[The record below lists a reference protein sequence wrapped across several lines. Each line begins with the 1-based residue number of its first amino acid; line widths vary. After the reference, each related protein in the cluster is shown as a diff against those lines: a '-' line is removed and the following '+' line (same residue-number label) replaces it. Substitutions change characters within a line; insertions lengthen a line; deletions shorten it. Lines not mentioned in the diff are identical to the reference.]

1 MFIKLTNAA
10 PSHLG
15 KPIIIKKDII
25 ISIFEIEKEIL
36 DEETEVS
43 RNEKVTTVFCGPSG
57 MWTVK
62 ETVEEVYKLL

>member
-25 ISIFEIEKEIL
+25 ISIFEVDNKIS
-36 DEETEVS
+36 DEEIEVS
-43 RNEKVTTVFCGPSG
+43 LHEKVTTVFCGPLG
-57 MWTVK
+57 NWNVK